1 MERMADIRVI
11 IMAVWVLI
19 TAVYAI
25 VKDIKIDKLEKE
37 IQAEKNRVIR
47 LGVDLERLK
56 RKYYNRMD

>member
-1 MERMADIRVI
+1 MERMADIRAI